1 MSRKQELVALA
12 KTINSFKGETSDAYA
27 RLVPDLTI
35 SEMGAVENFDS
46 LSNIML
52 NSGYSKLQN
61 EFVSSLLNR
70 IGLSLIQVTSSANPL
85 SIFKKGALPYG
96 SDVEVIFTNPAT
108 AEDIG
113 AVSDANMS
121 KLLKTY
127 KPDTKVVYLRTNR
140 GEDGLGDV
148 YAVTITT
155 EDLKRAFQSI
165 ENLDSYVTS
174 LVRSLPA
181 GDENDEFAYATN
193 IVSNAVAENYVIID
207 AIATD
212 ITSEASL
219 KAFVARLRS
228 RYLKFTLPSVK
239 NNAYTHFPDS
249 MGNPAVV
256 NSRPDEIALIIKS
269 DILANVDVAVLA
281 AAFNMEKSD
290 FLGRV
295 IAVDEFENEGIQA
308 VLCDMSWLQIYDS
321 EKTIEDFRNAR
332 TGTTN
337 TFLRAR
343 GTFAILPFA
352 NAVAFVLNDSQYLPD
367 IPATAIVPAKTAVA
381 IDEVVNFRLTPTNST
396 ETVQLKST
404 STATVEIDNVSK
416 TFKKISA
423 GTVVLE
429 IVGTP
434 AVNVTITAA

>member
-1 MSRKQELVALA
+1 MSKKQELVALA
-12 KTINSFKGETSDAYA
+12 KTINGFKGENSDAYG
-27 RLVPDLTI
+27 RVVPDLAI
-35 SEMGAVENFDS
+35 SELGAVENFTA

-52 NSGYSKLQN
+52 NSGYAKLQN

-70 IGLSLIQVTSSANPL
+70 IGLSMIQATSSANPL

-96 SDVEVIFTNPAT
+96 TDVEVIFTNPAT

-140 GEDGLGDV
+140 GQDGLGDV
-148 YAVTITT
+148 YAVTVTS

-165 ENLDSYVTS
+165 ETLDSYVTS
-174 LVRSLPA
+174 LVRSLTA
-181 GDENDEFAYATN
+181 GDENDEFAYAKK
-193 IVSNAVAENYVIID
+193 IVDNAVNENYVVIE

-219 KAFVARLRS
+219 KAFVAKLRS

-249 MGNPAVV
+249 AGNPAKV

-281 AAFNMEKSD
+281 AAFNMEKTD

-295 IAVDEFENEGIQA
+295 IAVDEFENAGIQA

-352 NAVAFVLNDSQYLPD
+352 NAVAFVLDDAEYLPS
-367 IPATAIVPAKTAVA
+367 IPATVIVPAKTAVA
-381 IDEVVNFRLTPTNST
+381 LNEVVNFRLTPTNST
-396 ETVQLKST
+396 ELVQLKST
-404 STATVEIDNVSK
+404 STATVEIDNVAK
-416 TFKKISA
+416 TFKKTSA